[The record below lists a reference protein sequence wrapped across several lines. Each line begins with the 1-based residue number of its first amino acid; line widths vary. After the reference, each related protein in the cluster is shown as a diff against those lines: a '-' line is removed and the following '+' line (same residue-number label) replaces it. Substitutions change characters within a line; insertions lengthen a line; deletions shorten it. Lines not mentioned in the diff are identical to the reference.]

1 VLGSNE
7 TPQPGDVAAYKLPG
21 GGTSFSGHSGI
32 VTSVDPDGT
41 VHGMAAH
48 DTVVGPDHKFQ
59 PSGKQYMVVFR
70 RYTGG
75 Q

>member
-1 VLGSNE
+1 M
-7 TPQPGDVAAYKLPG
+7 PQAGDVAAYKLPG
-21 GGTSFSGHSGI
+21 GGTFFSGHSGI
-32 VTSVDPDGT
+32 VTSVDHNGT

-48 DTVVGPDHKFQ
+48 ADEVGPEDKFQ
-59 PSGKQYMVVFR
+59 PESKQHNVVFR